1 MSGINKVTI
10 VGNLGKDPETFTF
23 DNGTKKTS
31 FSMAVTES
39 YKNKDGERIE
49 NTEWINIVT
58 WRGLAEVAEK
68 YLSKGMKIYI
78 EGKLKTRSWE
88 DKEGKKHYIT
98 EIYADHMLMLSKK
111 SGPEVHPESEI
122 DIDSGLPF

>member
-23 DNGTKKTS
+23 ENGTKKTS
-31 FSMAVTES
+31 FSMAITES
-39 YKNKDGERIE
+39 YKNKEGERIE
-49 NTEWINIVT
+49 NTEWVNIVT

-68 YLSKGMKIYI
+68 YLAKGMKIYI

-98 EIYADHMLMLSKK
+98 EIYADQMQMLGKK
-111 SGPEVHPESEI
+111 GEANEQGSDGFEP
-122 DIDSGLPF
+122 PF